1 MDAARAE
8 RIRAAMAKAAGS
20 RWCGEF
26 LASVVTDDE
35 APAIVHGSPDRP
47 FFIASATKL
56 YVTAIAARLR
66 ASGDLDWD
74 APFADYLT
82 GTGVG
87 GLCVVDGVDHT
98 PLVTVRQLLAH
109 TSGIPDY
116 FEGRRPDG
124 TNTFLQVLAED
135 FAWGLDDVIGWT
147 REMPAPFA
155 PGTPGRALYSDTNY
169 QLLGAIIERVTGM
182 SFAAA
187 VQAHACDP
195 LGLGDTWCMDASSR
209 GRYDQVA
216 RFRVG
221 DMLPAIPLAMS
232 SVGADGGVVST
243 LRDSQRFL
251 RALLAGELFDR
262 AVIGEITAEW
272 RRIFRPLRYGTGI
285 MLFRLPRVMA
295 PFGAPD
301 FIGHSGASGTVM
313 FGVAGTGTTI
323 VLTTNQAER
332 RDLPFRMMVSVARR

>member
-1 MDAARAE
+1 MATAAE
-8 RIRAAMAKAAGS
+8 S

-26 LASVVTDDE
+26 LASVATADDQ
-35 APAIVHGSPDRP
+35 PPIVHGPQDRP

-56 YVTAIAARLR
+56 FVTAIAARLR
-66 ASGDLDWD
+66 ASGQLDWD
-74 APFADYLT
+74 APFREYLPH
-82 GTGVG
+82 VDVA
-87 GLCVVDGVDHT
+87 GLVVVDGADHT
-98 PLVTVRQLLAH
+98 PHVTVRQLLAH

-116 FEGRRPDG
+116 FEGQRPDG
-124 TNTFLQVLAED
+124 TTTMQRLLAQD
-135 FAWGLDDVIGWT
+135 FSWDLDDVLAWT
-147 REMPAPFA
+147 RQMSAPFA

-169 QLLGAIIERVTGM
+169 QLLGAIIQQLTGGT
-182 SFAAA
+182 FDQA
-187 VQAHACDP
+187 VQQHACAP
-195 LGLGDTWCMDASSR
+195 LGLVDTWCMDASSR
-209 GRYDQVA
+209 HRYPEVA

-221 DMLPAIPLAMS
+221 DSLPSIPLAMS
-232 SVGADGGVVST
+232 SVGADGGVVTT
-243 LRDSQRFL
+243 LREGQRFL
-251 RALLAGELFDR
+251 RAFLAGELFDR

-332 RDLPFRMMVSVARR
+332 RDLPFRTMVSLARR